1 MGIEFPVSV
10 ECDKCS
16 KRTTFR
22 VVITKLK
29 PNAEM
34 HLKMVHGWLA
44 TSLPE
49 SGELLV
55 TCPDC
60 NPMLVSI
67 APPPL
72 SPSSLADLEEV
83 VEVVGDP
90 ATDPTMLAGEVRSKK

>member
-1 MGIEFPVSV
+1 MGIEFPASV
-10 ECDKCS
+10 KCDKCP

-29 PNAEM
+29 PHVDM
-34 HLKMVHGWLA
+34 HLKMTDGWSA
-44 TSLPE
+44 SSLPE

-60 NPMLVSI
+60 NPMLVSMM
-67 APPPL
+67 PPPL
-72 SPSSLADLEEV
+72 AQPEEISE

-90 ATDPTMLAGEVRSKK
+90 ATDPTMLASEVRARK